1 MKLDFNGVADVEDY
15 TSVPP
20 GHYPC
25 RIAEVREG
33 VTREGEPRWTF
44 RLEVVEG
51 DYAGR
56 TAAWDGLSWGERGL
70 KRAKYILSSF
80 GFDVS
85 GALDLEPNDLLGLS
99 AWVEVESEERED
111 PNSGQTVI
119 RPKVPFL
126 GYTDANPG
134 GFGTDLSA
142 GLT

>member
-1 MKLDFNGVADVEDY
+1 MRLDFKDVADVEDY

-33 VTREGEPRWTF
+33 VSREGEPRWSF

-85 GALDLEPNDLLGLS
+85 GALDLDPNDLLGLS
-99 AWVEVESEERED
+99 AWVEVENEERED
-111 PNSGQTVI
+111 PTTGHSVV

-126 GYTDANPG
+126 GYTDANAE
-134 GFGTDLSA
+134 GFGG
-142 GLT
+142 GLPASGA

>member
-1 MKLDFNGVADVEDY
+1 MKLNFEDVADVEDY

-33 VTREGEPRWTF
+33 ASRDGDPRWSF
-44 RLEVVEG
+44 RLEVIEG
-51 DYAGR
+51 EYAGR

-85 GALDLEPNDLLGLS
+85 GSLDLEPNDLMGLS
-99 AWVEVESEERED
+99 AWVEVENEERFDEGT
-111 PNSGQTVI
+111 GQSVV

-126 GYTDANPG
+126 GYTDASQASFGGDGPPG
-134 GFGTDLSA
+134 FA
-142 GLT
+142 